1 MRTIAAGLVIS
12 GVVVTGTA
20 LAQTLPAPAPPA
32 EPYRAIMVQ
41 AFAGE
46 ATQWTAPPPDLIRRT
61 KADGDPAMW
70 LRETD
75 APIANWRKGTETAN
89 VTLVLDVTAEG
100 RVSGCTLE
108 PRQAAQVP
116 AWAPQLCPPLIQ
128 RARLIPALRADGT
141 RIPDQLIYSINFQF
155 STRYPAQTGSL
166 INPLIK
172 SYGLAPAPPP
182 NSDFEPQ
189 LKAWPPSVS
198 WLGYAARQPSFKQPT
213 EQPGGAPLA
222 GPAIGLVV
230 ADPKSGD
237 PECRVVQSSGDAKL
251 DDKAC
256 THVRKKLKPQ
266 WADTVRFPM
275 RRWALLLSPDG
286 NGFRVITPNRDTVKR
301 AQIDP
306 AEVARL
312 AALWRPVAGG
322 TARVGLGGRLG
333 ADGKPVTCRVYNSS
347 GSDAADAAACR
358 LFTTEAKVSPSS
370 DVFGQSA
377 DLTGWVSLAM

>member
-32 EPYRAIMVQ
+32 EPYRAIIVQ

-46 ATQWTAPPPDLIRRT
+46 ATQWQAPPPDLIRRT
-61 KADGDPAMW
+61 KAEGDPAAW

-75 APIANWRKGTETAN
+75 APIATWRKGTETASL
-89 VTLVLDVTAEG
+89 TLVLDISAEG
-100 RVSGCTLE
+100 RVSGCALE
-108 PRQAAQVP
+108 PRQAAQAP
-116 AWAPQLCPPLIQ
+116 AWALQLCPMLAQ
-128 RARLIPALRADGT
+128 RARLVPALRADGT
-141 RIPDQLIYSINFQF
+141 RMPDQLIYSIGFQF
-155 STRYPAQTGSL
+155 STRYPAQAGA
-166 INPLIK
+166 LIK

-182 NSDFEPQ
+182 PSDFEPQ
-189 LKAWPPSVS
+189 LKSWPPSGG
-198 WLGYAARQPSFKQPT
+198 WLTYAAKQPAYKLPV
-213 EQPGGAPLA
+213 EQPGGPPLT

-237 PECRVVQSSGDAKL
+237 PECRVVLSSGDAKL

-256 THVRKKLKPQ
+256 AHARKKLKPQ
-266 WADTVRFPM
+266 WADAVRFPM
-275 RRWALLLSPDG
+275 QRWALLLSPDG
-286 NGFRVITPNRDTVKR
+286 KDFRVITPNREAIKR

-322 TARVGLGGRLG
+322 TARVGLGGRLR
-333 ADGKPVTCRVYNSS
+333 ADGKPADCRIYDSS

-358 LFTTEAKVSPSS
+358 LFMAEAKVAPAS
-370 DVFGQSA
+370 DAFGQSA
-377 DLTGWVSLAM
+377 NLTGWVSLQM